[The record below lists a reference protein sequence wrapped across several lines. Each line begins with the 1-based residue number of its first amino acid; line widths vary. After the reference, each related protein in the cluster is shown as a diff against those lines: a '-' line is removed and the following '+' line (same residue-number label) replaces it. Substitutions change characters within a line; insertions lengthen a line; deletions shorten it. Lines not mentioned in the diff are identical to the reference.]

1 MLNNV
6 NTSVERIIAKIDNDF
21 NPDGSDWIPRVI
33 AWTIDAMSQLDVL
46 RYVPKRRKLNVTNRI
61 ARSYCPLSDRELKV
75 YDSNGCEIKRLTGGS
90 KGCSCTSPTGG
101 RPSGQGYYNKPTD
114 RDNPDCVVYPPCDC
128 GASDRVSVVD
138 TGYTGK
144 ETYGSVAIHTN
155 SDVPAYKHIVHE
167 ETYSTPRKGSEDRNY
182 VLICGDTIELNYDAN
197 CIEIES
203 LEVETEYSD
212 YYKCDVPVIPN
223 NGILIEA
230 IGFYCMYKMLCRGM
244 KHPVFNLNASQY
256 GTNPYY
262 QWMQLKDKA
271 RAGVIVDMQKQTG
284 NDDSNAWRSYFYNY
298 TFPKR

>member
-1 MLNNV
+1 M
-6 NTSVERIIAKIDNDF
+6 EHIIAKIDNDF
-21 NPDGSDWIPRVI
+21 NPDNSDWIARVP
-33 AWTIDAMSQLDVL
+33 AWCFDAMSQLKVL
-46 RYVPKRRKLNVTNRI
+46 RTTYKKRTLPVRNRI
-61 ARSYCPLSDRELKV
+61 VHSPCPITNSKGFAV

-90 KGCSCTSPTGG
+90 KGCSCTSSTGG

-155 SDVPAYKHIVHE
+155 SDVPAYQHIVHE
-167 ETYSTPRKGSEDRNY
+167 DIYSTPRKGSEDRNY
-182 VLICGDTIELNYDAN
+182 VLICGDTIELNYDAD

-230 IGFYCMYKMLCRGM
+230 LAYYCMYKMLTRGM
-244 KHPVFNLNASQY
+244 KHPVFNLSASQY

-262 QWMQLKDKA
+262 MWMQLKDKA
-271 RAGVIVDMQKQTG
+271 KASVIADAQNENDYAGD
-284 NDDSNAWRSYFYNY
+284 AWRSYFYNY
-298 TFPKR
+298 TFPK

>member
-21 NPDGSDWIPRVI
+21 NPDGSDWIPRVV

-46 RYVPKRRKLNVTNRI
+46 HEVPKRRRLAVLNRF
-61 ARSYCPLSDRELKV
+61 AHSHCPISTKGLKV
-75 YDSNGCEIKRLTGGS
+75 FDERGCEIPIVGKNKASSCASSTGGGTAS
-90 KGCSCTSPTGG
+90 
-101 RPSGQGYYNKPTD
+101 QGYYNKPTD
-114 RDNPDCVVYPPCDC
+114 RDNPDCVVYPQCDC
-128 GASDRVSVVD
+128 DASERVSVVD
-138 TGYTGK
+138 TGYEGK
-144 ETYGSVAIHTN
+144 ETYGSIAIHNN
-155 SDVPAYKHIVHE
+155 SPIPAEQHIVYE
-167 ETYSTPRKGSEDRNY
+167 ETYSAARRGCDNRNY
-182 VLICGDTIELNYDAN
+182 VLICNDTIELNYDAKY
-197 CIEIES
+197 ITIES

-212 YYKCDVPVIPN
+212 YYKCDIPVIPN

-271 RAGVIVDMQKQTG
+271 KAGVIIDAQKQIED
-284 NDDSNAWRSYFYNY
+284 NDGAAWRSYFYNY